1 MKRGRE
7 QWVDLQPDP
16 DPEKLVFIDET
27 GTSTEMA
34 RLHGR
39 APRGERCRAPV
50 PAARQPR
57 LQSNRDGLLKDRGL
71 AKERR
76 TEDRRHLWDAIA
88 EAIDSV
94 TSQEA
99 HNFFSAAGY
108 EPD

>member
-1 MKRGRE
+1 MKRGRACRF
-7 QWVDLQPDP
+7 DLQPDP

-27 GTSTEMA
+27 GISTEMA

-50 PAARQPR
+50 TAALQTR
-57 LQSNRDGLLKDRGL
+57 LQSNRDGLLEDQGL
-71 AKERR
+71 AEKRR

-94 TSQEA
+94 TPQEA
-99 HNFFSAAGY
+99 HDFFSAVGC
-108 EPD
+108 EPY